1 MNRIQ
6 ALTLGDLSGLD
17 EMTADVPP
25 TPPAAV
31 AAGNGQADDGPPKK
45 LTDRD
50 VQRQAL
56 SDLIALSSESAATE
70 SDVEREY
77 RTGKEEATRSASDRA
92 FAIDQRHERQ
102 QAEAVQQGKARQA
115 AIAQQHKAERQKI
128 VAADAAAKQ
137 KAEAD
142 KKAVDAKLRKQLEQ
156 AAWLADSVL
165 DVANNQAT
173 AAYNQKAGQVNGAM
187 EEMNG
192 LEVAAGNK
200 VVKYGLRMPT
210 DVVAVAD
217 DDPARATIAADAD
230 AAYAAHRAEA
240 EQTTSK
246 LNRLPLAN
254 LTIPARIV
262 LIAVV
267 VGLAAA
273 AGYQA
278 TTGVW
283 TPPYDF
289 QKLGIFGGGA
299 LVVTAALLGAGRFLA
314 VKQIRAIHTPVRR
327 SLALGRLAAEQQLVN
342 AAEKRKADLATAAE
356 ARAKEVQAAK
366 GAAAPVA
373 AKAAAARTAALAA
386 AAADGAKAVARVD
399 KMRDAAVGEAHEA
412 NRRLVHDV
420 DHKKERDHKE
430 TKAAAEAKLATV
442 EGRYKQRRGELERH
456 WAEGLA
462 RIQDPIDRDGQA
474 SPANLRWDEP
484 AWKTWK
490 PTRAY
495 ASRVRFGE
503 LHVDLK
509 QIADN
514 VPQRLT
520 LPEQFALPAL
530 LAFPGQGSLL
540 IHTDHAGR
548 AEAIRTL
555 QMMMTRLLTSLP
567 AGRVRFTII
576 DPVGLGQNFA
586 GFMHLTDYDDQLV
599 GGRIWTSQDQIDDKL
614 RALADHME
622 NVIQKYLRNEF
633 ATIDEYNAQA
643 GPLAEP
649 YRYLVIADLPVNFTA
664 EAFRRLNAIAS
675 SGARCGVYTLIARD
689 VRAALPAGA
698 HLDELK
704 AHSVNLIRE
713 GDRFIWDEAG
723 FKTLPLQLDPP
734 ASEEQLT
741 ELLHKVGA
749 GAREAKRIE
758 VPFAN
763 IAPQDGQLWSGS
775 TTKEVDVMVGRT
787 GATRFQSLK
796 LGKGTSQHVLI
807 AGKTGSGKSTL
818 MHAMITNAAL
828 WYSPDEIELYLVD
841 FKKGVEF
848 KTYAT
853 NLLPHA
859 RAIAI
864 ESDREFGLSLLT
876 RLDQELTR
884 RGELFRKAG
893 GSQNLEMY
901 RNTPGALVVPRTLL
915 IIDEY
920 QEFFTED
927 DRLAQD
933 ATLLIERLVRQGRA
947 FGMHVLLGSQTA
959 GGLPRGVM
967 EQFAVRIA
975 LATTEAG
982 SQIILGDNNS
992 AARLLTRPG
1001 EAIYND
1007 GGGLV
1012 ENNSPFQ
1019 VAFLSDES
1027 RDTYLKD
1034 LASKAEPYFKRF
1046 GYPIVFEGNA
1056 AADTTRNAKLND
1068 ALDQSAWPRSLP
1080 GGALAWLGEPVAIK
1094 DPTAIQFRRNA
1105 GVNVLTVGQ
1114 SDEQVMAMFNM
1125 MIVSLA
1131 AQQGPTQASI
1141 YVLDGTPAD
1150 SQLAGTFEKTAA
1162 AMPDGQVKIVDFKG
1176 TADAMEEVLAEMN
1189 RRRDGDESGPAIY
1202 VFVYGLQR
1210 YRVLRK
1216 TEDDFGGGSSFSFDS
1231 GEDAAPKKTKPDK
1244 ALAEILREGPPV
1256 GIHVVAWCDTMVS
1269 IDRTFDRGVMREFDN
1284 RILFQMSAA
1293 DSSNLIDNPAANK
1306 LGPNRA
1312 LVYSEEQGTMER
1324 FRPYALPDTAMLA
1337 MVRSKLAGRGA

>member
-1 MNRIQ
+1 MSRIQ
-6 ALTLGDLSGLD
+6 ALQLGELSGLD
-17 EMTADVPP
+17 ELPPEPAATAAAEA
-25 TPPAAV
+25 PAAV
-31 AAGNGQADDGPPKK
+31 LDDGPPKP

-50 VQRQAL
+50 IQRQAL
-56 SDLIALSSESAATE
+56 RDLIALSSESAATE

-77 RTGKEEATRSASDRA
+77 RTGREDASKSSGDRA
-92 FAIDQRHERQ
+92 FGIEQRHQ
-102 QAEAVQQGKARQA
+102 QAMAEAEQQGKAKLA
-115 AIAQQHKAERQKI
+115 AIAQRYKAERQKLA
-128 VAADAAAKQ
+128 AADAAAKQ

-142 KKAVDAKLRKQLEQ
+142 KKGVDAKLKRQYDEKVFE
-156 AAWLADSVL
+156 ADSVL
-165 DVANNQAT
+165 EVANNRAN
-173 AAYNQKAGQVNGAM
+173 AAYRQVAGAVEKEQ
-187 EEMNG
+187 EELNG
-192 LEVAAGNK
+192 LEVGAGQR

-210 DVVAVAD
+210 EAVAVAD
-217 DDPARATIAADAD
+217 DDPAVGAIATDAD
-230 AAYAAHRAEA
+230 AAYAAHRAAA
-240 EQTTSK
+240 EQAAAR

-254 LTIPARIV
+254 MTIPARAILITV
-262 LIAVV
+262 LVAI
-267 VGLAAA
+267 GAA
-273 AGYQA
+273 AGAQA
-278 TTGVW
+278 MTGNF
-283 TPPYDF
+283 TQFDAHR
-289 QKLGIFGGGA
+289 LALEGGGA
-299 LVVTAALLGAGRFLA
+299 AVMMAVLLGIGRLMA
-314 VKQIRAIHTPVRR
+314 VKQVRAAHGPVLRE
-327 SLALGRLAAEQQLVN
+327 LALARRAAERQLAN
-342 AAEKRKADLATAAE
+342 ATERRKADLAAAAE
-356 ARAKEVQAAK
+356 ARAKEVAAAK
-366 GAAAPVA
+366 EAAAPVA
-373 AKAAAARTAALAA
+373 AKAAKARSDALAA
-386 AAADGAKAVARVD
+386 AAADVAKQAARLE
-399 KMRDAAVGEAHEA
+399 KMRDAAVAEANEA
-412 NRRLVHDV
+412 NRRLVHDIE
-420 DHKKERDHKE
+420 HKKERDLKDTHL
-430 TKAAAEAKLATV
+430 TGGQRSQAV
-442 EGRYKQRRGELERH
+442 EERYRQRRAELEKH

-462 RIQDPIDRDGQA
+462 RIQAPIGGDGEA
-474 SPANLRWDEP
+474 SSAAPMSWDDP
-484 AWKTWK
+484 AWKAWK
-490 PTRAY
+490 PNRVY
-495 ASRVRFGE
+495 ASRVRFGQ

-514 VPQRLT
+514 VPQRLAI
-520 LPEQFALPAL
+520 PEQFALPAL

-586 GFMHLTDYDDQLV
+586 GFMHLSDYDDQLV
-599 GGRIWTSQDQIDDKL
+599 GGRIWTSQDQIDEKL
-614 RALADHME
+614 KNLAEHME

-633 ATIDEYNAQA
+633 ATIDDYNAQA

-649 YRYLVIADLPVNFTA
+649 YRYLVISDLPVGFTA
-664 EAFRRLNAIAS
+664 EAFRRLNAIAT
-675 SGARCGVYTLIARD
+675 SGPRCGVYTLIARD
-689 VRAALPAGA
+689 VRASLPAGA
-698 HLDELK
+698 HLDELV
-704 AHSVNLIRE
+704 AHSVNLVRE
-713 GDRFIWDEAG
+713 GDRFVWDDEG
-723 FKTLPLQLDPP
+723 FKQLPLQLDPP

-749 GAREAKRIE
+749 GAREAKRVE
-758 VPFAN
+758 VPFEQ
-763 IAPQDGQLWSGS
+763 IAPQDGQMWSGS
-775 TTKEVDVMVGRT
+775 TTKEIDVMVGRT

-853 NLLPHA
+853 HLLPHA

-901 RNTPGALVVPRTLL
+901 RATEGAQVVPRTLL

-1019 VAFLSDES
+1019 VAFLSDEK
-1027 RDTYLKD
+1027 RDVYLSD
-1034 LASKAEPYFKRF
+1034 LAAKAEPYFKRF

-1056 AADTTRNAKLND
+1056 AADTTRNAKLNA
-1068 ALDQSAWPRSLP
+1068 ALDQPAWPRSIP
-1080 GGALAWLGEPVAIK
+1080 GGALGWLGEPVAIK

-1105 GVNVLTVGQ
+1105 GVNVLAVGQ

-1131 AQQGPTQASI
+1131 AQQGPRQATI

-1150 SQLAGTFEKTAA
+1150 SQMAGTFERTAA
-1162 AMPDGQVKIVDFKG
+1162 ALPDGQVKIIDFKAVG
-1176 TADAMEEVLAEMN
+1176 DALDEVNTEMN
-1189 RRRDGDESGPAIY
+1189 RRRDGDESGPNIY
-1202 VFVYGLQR
+1202 VFIYGLQR

-1216 TEDDFGGGSSFSFDS
+1216 SEDEFGGGGGSFSFESTAD
-1231 GEDAAPKKTKPDK
+1231 DAPKKVKPDK
-1244 ALAEILREGPPV
+1244 ALAEILKEGPPV

-1284 RILFQMSAA
+1284 RILFQMSAS

-1324 FRPYALPDTAMLA
+1324 FRPYALPDTPMLT
-1337 MVRSKLAGRGA
+1337 MVRSKLAGRSVE

>member
-1 MNRIQ
+1 MAHKKDRDQ
-6 ALTLGDLSGLD
+6 KDAK
-17 EMTADVPP
+17 
-25 TPPAAV
+25 
-31 AAGNGQADDGPPKK
+31 AAG
-45 LTDRD
+45 
-50 VQRQAL
+50 
-56 SDLIALSSESAATE
+56 
-70 SDVEREY
+70 
-77 RTGKEEATRSASDRA
+77 
-92 FAIDQRHERQ
+92 
-102 QAEAVQQGKARQA
+102 
-115 AIAQQHKAERQKI
+115 
-128 VAADAAAKQ
+128 
-137 KAEAD
+137 
-142 KKAVDAKLRKQLEQ
+142 DAKLKAVEDRYQQRKTELEQ
-156 AAWLADSVL
+156 SWAA
-165 DVANNQAT
+165 
-173 AAYNQKAGQVNGAM
+173 
-187 EEMNG
+187 
-192 LEVAAGNK
+192 
-200 VVKYGLRMPT
+200 
-210 DVVAVAD
+210 
-217 DDPARATIAADAD
+217 
-230 AAYAAHRAEA
+230 
-240 EQTTSK
+240 
-246 LNRLPLAN
+246 
-254 LTIPARIV
+254 
-262 LIAVV
+262 
-267 VGLAAA
+267 
-273 AGYQA
+273 
-278 TTGVW
+278 
-283 TPPYDF
+283 
-289 QKLGIFGGGA
+289 
-299 LVVTAALLGAGRFLA
+299 
-314 VKQIRAIHTPVRR
+314 
-327 SLALGRLAAEQQLVN
+327 
-342 AAEKRKADLATAAE
+342 
-356 ARAKEVQAAK
+356 
-366 GAAAPVA
+366 
-373 AKAAAARTAALAA
+373 
-386 AAADGAKAVARVD
+386 
-399 KMRDAAVGEAHEA
+399 
-412 NRRLVHDV
+412 
-420 DHKKERDHKE
+420 
-430 TKAAAEAKLATV
+430 
-442 EGRYKQRRGELERH
+442 
-456 WAEGLA
+456 GLA
-462 RIQDPIDRDGQA
+462 RIQDPIDRDGRQTAAHLPWAELA
-474 SPANLRWDEP
+474 SDS
-484 AWKTWK
+484 WK
-490 PTRAY
+490 PTKAF
-495 ASRVRFGE
+495 ASRVRFGG

-514 VPQRLT
+514 IPQRLA
-520 LPEQFALPAL
+520 LPEQFELPAL
-530 LAFPGQGSLL
+530 LAFPAQASLL

-555 QMMMTRLLTSLP
+555 QMMMERLLTSLP

-586 GFMHLTDYDDQLV
+586 GFMHLTDYDDALV
-599 GGRIWTSQDQIDDKL
+599 GGRIWTSSDQIDEKL

-633 ATIDEYNAQA
+633 ATIDDYNAQA

-649 YRYLVIADLPVNFTA
+649 YRYLVISDLPVNFSA
-664 EAFRRLNAIAS
+664 ESFRRLNAIAT

-689 VRAALPAGA
+689 VRAGLPAGA
-698 HLDELK
+698 HLDELV

-713 GDRFIWDEAG
+713 GEKFVWDDEV
-723 FKTLPLQLDPP
+723 FRQLPLVLDEP
-734 ASEEQLT
+734 ATEGQLT
-741 ELLHKVGA
+741 EILHKVGA
-749 GAREAKRIE
+749 GAREAKRVE

-763 IAPQDGQLWSGS
+763 IAPPPGKMWSGS
-775 TTKEVDVMVGRT
+775 TTKEIDVMVGRT

-796 LGKGTSQHVLI
+796 LGKGTSQHTLI

-853 NLLPHA
+853 HLLPHA

-876 RLDQELTR
+876 RLDQELSR

-901 RNTPGALVVPRTLL
+901 RATPNPEVVPRTLL

-1019 VAFLSDES
+1019 VAYLSDS
-1027 RDTYLKD
+1027 ARDEYLAD
-1034 LASKAEPYFKRF
+1034 LASKAEPYFRRF

-1056 AADTTRNAKLND
+1056 AADTTRNAKLNN
-1068 ALDQSAWPRSLP
+1068 ALDLTAYPRGNP

-1105 GVNVLTVGQ
+1105 GVNVMTVGQ
-1114 SDEQVMAMFNM
+1114 TDEQTIAMFNM

-1131 AQQGPTQASI
+1131 AQQGPKQATF

-1162 AMPDGQVKIVDFKG
+1162 SLPEGQVKLVDIKAV
-1176 TADAMEEVLAEMN
+1176 ADVMDELKQEVD
-1189 RRRDGDESGPAIY
+1189 RRRESDESGASIY

-1210 YRVLRK
+1210 YRSLRK
-1216 TEDDFGGGSSFSFDS
+1216 TEDEFSSSFSFDS

-1244 ALAEILREGPPV
+1244 ALAEILKEGPPV
-1256 GIHVVAWCDTMVS
+1256 GIHVIVWSDTLISV
-1269 IDRTFDRGVMREFDN
+1269 DRTFDRAVMREFDN

-1324 FRPYALPDTAMLA
+1324 FRPYAVPDTAMLS
-1337 MVRSKLAGRGA
+1337 MVRGKLAARAGG

>member
-1 MNRIQ
+1 MAAN
-6 ALTLGDLSGLD
+6 LPP
-17 EMTADVPP
+17 VPP
-25 TPPAAV
+25 TGGTDV
-31 AAGNGQADDGPPKK
+31 ALGEDGEPKK

-50 VQRQAL
+50 IQRQAL
-56 SDLIALSSESAATE
+56 RDLVSLSAESAAVE
-70 SDVEREY
+70 SDVAREY
-77 RTGKEEATRSASDRA
+77 RTGKDEATRSAADRA
-92 FAIDQRHERQ
+92 FQIDQRHAQQ
-102 QAEAVQQGKARQA
+102 QADAEQQGQAKLA
-115 AIAQQHKAERQKI
+115 AIAQQHKAERNK
-128 VAADAAAKQ
+128 VAVADAAAKK
-137 KAEAD
+137 KAEQD
-142 KKAVDAKLRKQLEQ
+142 KAAVDQKVRKKYDHDV
-156 AAWLADSVL
+156 WVADSVL
-165 DVANNQAT
+165 EVANNQAN
-173 AAYNQKAGQVNGAM
+173 AAYGAKAGRVNAAVD
-187 EEMNG
+187 ELTG
-192 LEVAAGNK
+192 LEVTAGQK
-200 VVKYGLRMPT
+200 VVRYGVKMPT
-210 DVVAVAD
+210 DVVVVPD
-217 DDPARATIAADAD
+217 EDPAAQAIASDAD

-240 EQTTSK
+240 EQTTTK

-254 LTIPARIV
+254 LYVGARPILIVVLVTIV
-262 LIAVV
+262 
-267 VGLAAA
+267 AAA
-273 AGYQA
+273 VAQA
-278 TTGVW
+278 TTGNFSQFD
-283 TPPYDF
+283 PK
-289 QKLGIFGGGA
+289 QLGIVAGA
-299 LVVTAALLGAGRFLA
+299 AFVVVCVLLAIGRALATKQ
-314 VKQIRAIHTPVRR
+314 VKAIHEPVRR
-327 SLALGRLAAEQQLVN
+327 SLTLARMAAERQLAN
-342 AAEKRKADLATAAE
+342 AADQRKADLAAAAE
-356 ARAKEVQAAK
+356 ARAKEVAVAKDAATPL
-366 GAAAPVA
+366 AS
-373 AKAAAARTAALAA
+373 KAAQDRTAALAKLAADTAKRA
-386 AAADGAKAVARVD
+386 AALDKQRDDAVA
-399 KMRDAAVGEAHEA
+399 AAKEAH
-412 NRRLVHDV
+412 RRMVHDLG
-420 DHKKERDHKE
+420 HKKERDHKDN
-430 TKAAAEAKLATV
+430 KAAGEAKLKAV
-442 EGRYKQRRGELERH
+442 EDRYQQRKTELEQA
-456 WAEGLA
+456 WAAGLS
-462 RIQDPIDRDGQA
+462 RIQDPMDRNGQHSIPHLPWAELA
-474 SPANLRWDEP
+474 SPA
-484 AWKTWK
+484 WK
-490 PTRAY
+490 PNKVF
-495 ASRVRFGE
+495 ASRVRFGQ
-503 LHVDLK
+503 LAVDLK
-509 QIADN
+509 AIADN

-530 LAFPGQGSLL
+530 LAFPAQGSLL

-555 QMMMTRLLTSLP
+555 QMMMARLLTSLP
-567 AGRVRFTII
+567 AGRVRFTIV

-586 GFMHLTDYDDQLV
+586 GFMHLTDYDDALV
-599 GGRIWTSQDQIDDKL
+599 GGRIWTSQDQIDEKL

-633 ATIDEYNAQA
+633 ATIDDYNAQA

-689 VRAALPAGA
+689 VRAQLPAGA

-704 AHSVNLIRE
+704 AHSVNLVRE
-713 GDRFIWDEAG
+713 GDRFVWEDDV
-723 FKTLPLQLDPP
+723 FRQLPLQLDEPP
-734 ASEEQLT
+734 AEGQLT
-741 ELLHKVGA
+741 DILHKVGA
-749 GAREAKRIE
+749 GAREAKRVE
-758 VPFAN
+758 VPFEN
-763 IAPQDGQLWSGS
+763 IAPGADKMWSGS
-775 TTKEVDVMVGRT
+775 TTKEIDVMVGRT

-901 RNTPGALVVPRTLL
+901 RATPGAVVVPRTLL

-1019 VAFLSDES
+1019 VAFLSDAK
-1027 RDTYLKD
+1027 RDEYLKD

-1056 AADTTRNAKLND
+1056 AADTTRNAKLNA
-1068 ALDQSAWPRSLP
+1068 ALDQPAWPRSMP
-1080 GGALAWLGEPVAIK
+1080 GGALGWLGEPVAIK

-1125 MIVSLA
+1125 MVVSVA
-1131 AQQGPTQASI
+1131 AQQGPKQATI

-1150 SQLAGTFEKTAA
+1150 SELAGTFEKTAA
-1162 AMPDGQVKIVDFKG
+1162 ALPAGQVKLVDFKATG
-1176 TADAMEEVLAEMN
+1176 DALDEIHQEMD
-1189 RRRDGDESGPAIY
+1189 RRRNGDESGPGIY

-1216 TEDDFGGGSSFSFDS
+1216 SEDEFGGGSSFSFDAPADE
-1231 GEDAAPKKTKPDK
+1231 GPKKVKPDK

-1269 IDRTFDRGVMREFDN
+1269 IDRTFDRNVMREFDN

-1337 MVRSKLAGRGA
+1337 MVHGKLASRPTE

>member
-1 MNRIQ
+1 M
-6 ALTLGDLSGLD
+6 
-17 EMTADVPP
+17 
-25 TPPAAV
+25 V
-31 AAGNGQADDGPPKK
+31 AAADGAPEDDGPPKV

-50 VQRQAL
+50 IQRQAL
-56 SDLIALSSESAATE
+56 RDLITLSSETAAVE

-77 RTGKEEATRSASDRA
+77 RTGREDASKSSGDRA
-92 FAIDQRHERQ
+92 FAIEQRHQ
-102 QAEAVQQGKARQA
+102 QALAEAEQQGKAKLA
-115 AIAQQHKAERQKI
+115 NIAQRYKAERQKLA
-128 VAADAAAKQ
+128 AADAAAKQ
-137 KAEAD
+137 KADAD
-142 KKAVDAKLRKQLEQ
+142 KRAVDSKLKRKFDEQ
-156 AAWLADSVL
+156 VFEADSVL
-165 DVANNQAT
+165 EVANNRANV
-173 AAYNQKAGQVNGAM
+173 AYRQVAGAVEKEQ
-187 EEMNG
+187 EELNG
-192 LEVAAGNK
+192 LEVSAGQR

-210 DVVAVAD
+210 DTVVIPEE
-217 DDPARATIAADAD
+217 DPASAAIAADAD

-240 EQTTSK
+240 EQTTAK

-254 LTIPARIV
+254 ITIPARIV
-262 LIAVV
+262 LIAIV
-267 VGLAAA
+267 VGLGAAA
-273 AGYQA
+273 ATQA
-278 TTGVW
+278 STGQW
-283 TPPYDF
+283 AQFDP
-289 QKLGIFGGGA
+289 QRLGIIGGGA
-299 LVVTAALLGAGRFLA
+299 LAATAILLGIGRLIA
-314 VKQIRAIHTPVRR
+314 VKQIRAIHGPVRR
-327 SLALGRLAAEQQLVN
+327 SLALARMSAERQLVN
-342 AAEKRKADLATAAE
+342 AAEARKAALAAAAE
-356 ARAKEVQAAK
+356 ARAKEVTAAK
-366 GAAAPVA
+366 EAAAPIA

-386 AAADGAKAVARVD
+386 ASADAAKQAARLE
-399 KMRDAAVGEAHEA
+399 KMRDAALAEANES
-412 NRRLVHDV
+412 NRRLLHDI
-420 DHKKERDHKE
+420 DHKKERDLKDTHLSGG
-430 TKAAAEAKLATV
+430 ARAQAV
-442 EGRYKQRRGELERH
+442 EDRYKERRAELEKS
-456 WAEGLA
+456 WTEGLA
-462 RIQDPIDRDGQA
+462 RIQAPIDRDGETA
-474 SPANLRWDEP
+474 PAPRSWEDP

-490 PTRAY
+490 PNKVY
-495 ASRVRFGE
+495 ASRVRFGQ

-509 QIADN
+509 KIADN
-514 VPQRLT
+514 VPQRLAI
-520 LPEQFALPAL
+520 PERFALPAL

-586 GFMHLTDYDDQLV
+586 GFMHLSDYDEQLV

-649 YRYLVIADLPVNFTA
+649 YRYLVISDLPVNFTA
-664 EAFRRLNAIAS
+664 EAFRRLNAIAT
-675 SGARCGVYTLIARD
+675 SGPRCGVYTLIARD
-689 VRAALPAGA
+689 VRAGLPSGA
-698 HLDELK
+698 HLDELV

-713 GDRFIWDEAG
+713 GDKFVWDDEG
-723 FKTLPLQLDPP
+723 FKQLPLELDPP
-734 ASEEQLT
+734 PSEEQLT

-763 IAPQDGQLWSGS
+763 IAPPEGQMWKGS

-853 NLLPHA
+853 HLLPHA

-901 RNTPGALVVPRTLL
+901 RATEGAQVVPRTLL

-1019 VAFLSDES
+1019 VAFLSDAA
-1027 RDTYLKD
+1027 RDVYLAD

-1056 AADTTRNAKLND
+1056 AADTTRNAKLNA
-1068 ALDQSAWPRSLP
+1068 ALDQPSWPKSVP
-1080 GGALAWLGEPVAIK
+1080 GGALGWLGEPVAIK

-1105 GVNVLTVGQ
+1105 GMNVLTVGQ
-1114 SDEQVMAMFNM
+1114 SDEQVLAMFNM

-1131 AQQGPTQASI
+1131 AQQGPRQATI

-1150 SQLAGTFEKTAA
+1150 SEMAGTFARTAA
-1162 AMPDGQVKIVDFKG
+1162 ALPDGQVNLVEFKATG
-1176 TADAMEEVLAEMN
+1176 DALEEVLAEMN
-1189 RRRDGDESGPAIY
+1189 RRRDGDESGPNIY
-1202 VFVYGLQR
+1202 VFIYGLQR

-1216 TEDDFGGGSSFSFDS
+1216 SEDEFGGGSSFSFESSLD
-1231 GEDAAPKKTKPDK
+1231 DAPKKTKPDK
-1244 ALAEILREGPPV
+1244 ALAEILKEGPPV

-1293 DSSNLIDNPAANK
+1293 DSSNLVDNPAANK

-1324 FRPYALPDTAMLA
+1324 FRPYALPDTAMLT
-1337 MVRSKLAGRGA
+1337 MVRSKLAARSVD

>member
-1 MNRIQ
+1 M
-6 ALTLGDLSGLD
+6 SGLD
-17 EMTADVPP
+17 ELPPDAPPPP
-25 TPPAAV
+25 TATAA
-31 AAGNGQADDGPPKK
+31 AAGEPEDTGPARP

-50 VQRQAL
+50 IQRQAL
-56 SDLIALSSESAATE
+56 RDLIALSTESAAVE

-77 RTGKEEATRSASDRA
+77 RTGRDEASKSAGDRT
-92 FAIDQRHERQ
+92 FSIEQRYKQ
-102 QAEAVQQGKARQA
+102 SLAEAEQQGKAKLA
-115 AIAQQHKAERQKI
+115 SIAQKYKAERQKLA
-128 VAADAAAKQ
+128 AADAAAKQ
-137 KAEAD
+137 KAESD
-142 KKAVDAKLRKQLEQ
+142 KRTVDAKLKRAFDEKVFE
-156 AAWLADSVL
+156 ADSVL
-165 DVANNQAT
+165 EVANNRANM
-173 AAYNQKAGQVNGAM
+173 AYRQVSGAVEKQQ
-187 EEMNG
+187 EELNG
-192 LEVAAGNK
+192 LEVSAGQR

-210 DVVAVAD
+210 EPVVIAD
-217 DDPARATIAADAD
+217 DDPARAAIESDAD
-230 AAYAAHRAEA
+230 AAYATHRAEA

-262 LIAVV
+262 LIAIV
-267 VGLAAA
+267 VGLGAAA
-273 AGYQA
+273 TAQA
-278 TTGVW
+278 STGQW
-283 TPPYDF
+283 AQFDA
-289 QKLGIFGGGA
+289 QKLGIVGGGG
-299 LVVTAALLGAGRFLA
+299 LVLTAAALGVGRFMA

-327 SLALGRLAAEQQLVN
+327 SLALARLAAERQLVN
-342 AAEKRKADLATAAE
+342 ASEKRKAELAASAE
-356 ARAKEVQAAK
+356 ARAKEVATAK
-366 GAAAPVA
+366 EAAAPIA
-373 AKAAAARTAALAA
+373 AKAAAARTAALAE
-386 AAADGAKAVARVD
+386 AAADAAKQAARLE
-399 KMRDAAVGEAHEA
+399 KMRDAALAEANEA
-412 NRRLVHDV
+412 NRRLLHDV
-420 DHKKERDHKE
+420 EHKKERAIKE
-430 TKAAAEAKLATV
+430 NSLSSEARAKAV
-442 EGRYKQRRGELERH
+442 EDRYQARRGELEKH

-462 RIQDPIDRDGQA
+462 RIQAPIGGDGA
-474 SPANLRWDEP
+474 PGAPLGWDDP
-484 AWKTWK
+484 AWKDWK
-490 PTRAY
+490 PSKVY
-495 ASRVRFGE
+495 ASRVRFGQ

-509 QIADN
+509 KIADN
-514 VPQRLT
+514 VPQRLAI
-520 LPEQFALPAL
+520 PEQFALPAL

-548 AEAIRTL
+548 NESIRTL
-555 QMMMTRLLTSLP
+555 QAVMIRLLTSLP

-586 GFMHLTDYDDQLV
+586 GFMHLSDYDDQLV
-599 GGRIWTSQDQIDDKL
+599 GGRIWTSQDQIDEKL
-614 RALADHME
+614 KNLAEHME
-622 NVIQKYLRNEF
+622 MVIQKYLRNEF

-649 YRYLVIADLPVNFTA
+649 YRYLVISDLPVNFSA
-664 EAFRRLNAIAS
+664 EAFRRLNAIAT
-675 SGARCGVYTLIARD
+675 SGPRCGVYTLIARD
-689 VRAALPAGA
+689 TRANLPAGA
-698 HLDELK
+698 HLDELI

-713 GDRFIWDEAG
+713 GDRFAWDDAT
-723 FKTLPLQLDPP
+723 FKQLPLQLDTPP
-734 ASEEQLT
+734 SEEQLT
-741 ELLHKVGA
+741 QLLHVVGA

-758 VPFAN
+758 VPFEQ
-763 IAPQDGQLWSGS
+763 IAPQDGQMWTKSS
-775 TTKEVDVMVGRT
+775 TKEIDVPVGRT
-787 GATRFQSLK
+787 GATRYQSLK
-796 LGKGTSQHVLI
+796 LGKGTSQHTLI

-828 WYSPDEIELYLVD
+828 WYSPDEVELYLVD

-864 ESDREFGLSLLT
+864 ESDREFGLSLLV

-901 RNTPGALVVPRTLL
+901 RATENPQVVPRTLL

-1019 VAFLSDES
+1019 VAFLSDAK
-1027 RDTYLKD
+1027 RDEYLKD

-1056 AADTTRNAKLND
+1056 AADTTRNAKLNASLD
-1068 ALDQSAWPRSLP
+1068 APTWPRSLP
-1080 GGALAWLGEPVAIK
+1080 GGALAWLGDPVAIK

-1131 AQQGPTQASI
+1131 AQQGPKQATF

-1150 SQLAGTFEKTAA
+1150 SEMAGTFEKTAA
-1162 AMPDGQVKIVDFKG
+1162 ALPDGQMKLVEFKTVG
-1176 TADAMEEVLAEMN
+1176 DSLSEIHAEME
-1189 RRRDGDESGPAIY
+1189 RRRETDESGSSIY
-1202 VFVYGLQR
+1202 VFIYGLQR
-1210 YRVLRK
+1210 YRALRK
-1216 TEDDFGGGSSFSFDS
+1216 SEDDFGGGGFSFDAPA
-1231 GEDAAPKKTKPDK
+1231 DDAPKKVKADK
-1244 ALAEILREGPPV
+1244 ALGDILKEGPPV

-1269 IDRTFDRGVMREFDN
+1269 IDRTFDRNLMREFDN
-1284 RILFQMSAA
+1284 RILFQMSAS

-1324 FRPYALPDTAMLA
+1324 FRPYALPDTAMLT
-1337 MVRSKLAGRGA
+1337 MVRSKLAGRAVE